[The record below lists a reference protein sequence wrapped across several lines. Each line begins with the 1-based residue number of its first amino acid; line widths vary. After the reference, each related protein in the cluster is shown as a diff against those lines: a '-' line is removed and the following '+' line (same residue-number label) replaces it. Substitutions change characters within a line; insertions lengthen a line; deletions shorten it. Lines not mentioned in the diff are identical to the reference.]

1 MKAVDTNLLE
11 FLKKAEQFIVPIY
24 QRVYS
29 WEIPECE
36 RLWDDI
42 VRAGEQQNVGAHF
55 TGSVVYVERDQGNI
69 AAAEPHLIIDGQ
81 QRVTTVTLLMAA
93 LVARL
98 SKLPKEK
105 REPIEGFAP
114 SKIRAH
120 YLTNHLEEGDRYF
133 KLILSKSDRDA
144 LKAIINE
151 APIPESDS
159 RVPRNYEFFVR
170 KLDDPQ
176 VDLVSVCI
184 GLRKLEIVDVRLT
197 RGKDNPQLVFE
208 SMNSTGKALSQ
219 ADLIRNFV
227 LMDLPPKEQTHLYEH
242 YWFSM
247 EQQFKG
253 GDERRF
259 DEFVRHYLTL
269 KTGTIPRE
277 GDIYDAFKKFTGD
290 RAVDGV
296 TIDEVVIEL
305 SEFATRFARMALGVE
320 PSASLAS
327 RFAQIEQLRAT
338 PVYPFLLRVYADYDD
353 GTISEADFGT
363 ILDSTVAYVLRRAIC
378 GIATNSYRDTFAKF
392 ADSIDSTNYVESV
405 NARYLTL
412 SANKRFPN
420 DAEFSAS
427 LETVDLYNLKISKY
441 FLSRLENHG
450 RKEAVSTADYTIE
463 HILPQN
469 EDLSAEWQEELG
481 PGWSDVQSRLLHT
494 LGNLTLTGYNPEY
507 SDKPFRE
514 KRDMEGGFKDSPLRL
529 NEGLRSL
536 EHWNET
542 EILNRASRLAKLAI
556 TVWPTPSARDE
567 VVAEAQRNSTEPS
580 GFDWTLLHRIL
591 EKVPPGKW
599 TGYFYLAE
607 AVGTSAQAVAY
618 HVSHC
623 SDCVGAYRVMTWD
636 GRVSEG
642 FAWLDPED
650 TRNPVEVLASEGVRF
665 EEGFA
670 DRSAKLEAE
679 DLLALV
685 EDSELSRGI

>member
-29 WEIPECE
+29 WETPECE

-42 VRAGEQQNVGAHF
+42 VRAGDQENVGAHF
-55 TGSVVYVERDQGNI
+55 TGSVVYVERDQSNI

-93 LVARL
+93 LAARL
-98 SKLPKEK
+98 GELPEGE

-114 SKIRAH
+114 GKIRAH

-133 KLILSKSDRDA
+133 KLILSKSDRAA
-144 LKAIINE
+144 LKAVINE

-159 RVPRNYEFFVR
+159 RVPANFDFFVR
-170 KLDDPQ
+170 KLNDPQ
-176 VDLVSVCI
+176 VNLSAVCL
-184 GLRKLEIVDVRLT
+184 GLRKLEIVDVKLT

-242 YWFSM
+242 YWFAM

-277 GDIYDAFKKFTGD
+277 GDIYDAFKAFTGE
-290 RAVDGV
+290 RAVDGITV
-296 TIDEVVIEL
+296 DEIVVEL
-305 SEFATRFARMALGVE
+305 SAYATRFARMALGSE

-338 PVYPFLLRVYADYDD
+338 PVYPFLLRVYTDYDD
-353 GTISEADFGT
+353 GVISEDEFRT
-363 ILDSTVAYVLRRAIC
+363 ILESTIAYVLRRAIC

-392 ADSIDSTNYVESV
+392 ADAISVEDYVESI
-405 NARYLTL
+405 NAKYLTL
-412 SANKRFPN
+412 PANKRFPN
-420 DAEFSAS
+420 DVEFSAS

-441 FLSRLENHG
+441 FLSRLENYG
-450 RKEAVSTADYTIE
+450 RKEAVNTADYTIE

-469 EDLSAEWQEELG
+469 EDLSAEWQVELG
-481 PGWSDVQSRLLHT
+481 SDWKDVQSRLLHT

-507 SDKPFRE
+507 SDKPFLE
-514 KRDMEGGFKDSPLRL
+514 KRDMEGGFKNSPLRL
-529 NEGLRSL
+529 NEGLGSL
-536 EHWNET
+536 DAWNEQA
-542 EILNRASRLAKLAI
+542 ISDRAGRLAKLAVS
-556 TVWPTPSARDE
+556 VWPTPAARDE
-567 VVAEAQRNSTEPS
+567 VVAEAQRNSAEPG
-580 GFDWTLLHRIL
+580 GFDWTLLHKIL
-591 EKVPPGKW
+591 ERVPPGKW

-607 AVGTSAQAVAY
+607 AVGTSAQAVAS
-618 HVSHC
+618 HVSRC
-623 SDCVGAYRVMTWD
+623 PECVGAYRVLTWD
-636 GRVSEG
+636 GHLSEG
-642 FAWLDPED
+642 FAWIDSAD
-650 TRNPVEVLASEGVRF
+650 TRDPVAVLESEGITF
-665 EEGFA
+665 ENGYA
-670 DRSAKLEAE
+670 DPSAKLAAE
-679 DLLALV
+679 ELLALV
-685 EDSELSRGI
+685 EDPE